1 MSREAGRAG
10 ERAESGVRGWAT
22 AEDRVDGAAS
32 EASLLS
38 GVVRPSADG
47 LGRWRRDTSG
57 TTGRTRGRAGTGLT
71 APRKVASWELAGAMM
86 TEWMLDGGCKKLR
99 DGQRSSKSNPRKTNS
114 PGARC
119 ALMGGDGDGGGGGGG
134 GEEEEV
140 EEDLKSQTSRV
151 WGAEA
156 DEEAHGVDP
165 LIDPFKLWLAE
176 KKKPS
181 LCVHGIPTVLYVFDY
196 YLPCIVCGTATMS
209 D

>member
-22 AEDRVDGAAS
+22 AEDWVDGAAS

-71 APRKVASWELAGAMM
+71 APRKAASWELAGAMM
-86 TEWMLDGGCKKLR
+86 TEWTQEAERRTAQLQVQSAQDEFTWSEMRFD
-99 DGQRSSKSNPRKTNS
+99 
-114 PGARC
+114 
-119 ALMGGDGDGGGGGGG
+119 GGDGDGGGGGG
-134 GEEEEV
+134 EEEEE
-140 EEDLKSQTSRV
+140 EEDVKSQKSRV

-156 DEEAHGVDP
+156 DEELRDGVEP
-165 LIDPFKLWLAE
+165 LIDRFTLWLAE

-181 LCVHGIPTVLYVFDY
+181 LCVHGIPTVLYVFDLLFALY
-196 YLPCIVCGTATMS
+196 CLRNSNNG
-209 D
+209 